1 MAAEAFLVRFRGAQ
15 GIADSDW
22 LKLAPG
28 VSVVTGRNN
37 VGKSRVLKS
46 IGDLPAALSSPG
58 AFPLVP
64 QIRVETGEWN
74 IEADVRAVIMDGHAV
89 GPACYAVLT

>member
-28 VSVVTGRNN
+28 ISVVTGRNN

-46 IGDLPAALSSPG
+46 IGDLPTALNSPG
-58 AFPLVP
+58 ASALVP
-64 QIRVETGEWN
+64 QVRVEATDSNLETDLRVSTVDRFPV
-74 IEADVRAVIMDGHAV
+74 A
-89 GPACYAVLT
+89 PTSYAVLF